1 MRTEYKRDMNHNYLI
16 LYGDEQ
22 LDTDSYQVRMLLGN
36 AVPSLLKCRIQGI
49 DGQFMLY
56 YDITSRQSVIS
67 LYEQKKFRAED
78 LRLIL
83 GGIIQTIEEM
93 EEYLMNPGQLL
104 LQPEYMYLDVEKKKL
119 YFCCM
124 PGKNEDIKEQFRIF
138 TEYILPQI
146 DHEEE
151 EAVILGYGVYRRTLE
166 GTFHLEYIKEEIY
179 KEREEVSTE
188 KQENVVFNEKKQCQE
203 LFFEEK
209 MQEEKVDFFRDCE
222 EKEEEKERYV
232 LWKKIAFCLLGALG
246 FFLILAAG
254 FFGYL
259 PEIQVKI
266 VMLAMVA
273 AGGIG
278 MLAYKIYTFVLRKRK
293 NPIDFA
299 SEIPVEK
306 EVEQEKTNRKQKK
319 FVKVEQTEKR
329 DFGETVVLSA
339 NTVEG
344 PATLVSREPGELA
357 AIYLQEE
364 ITVIGKMETAVDA
377 VIDLPTVSRIHAKI
391 RRQENEYYLSDLN
404 SRNGTTVNGRL
415 LQEGEDYHLQHED
428 EVDFAQA
435 RYVFLK

>member
-16 LYGDEQ
+16 LYGDEK

-56 YDITSRQSVIS
+56 YDITSRQSIFS
-67 LYEQKKFRAED
+67 LYEQKKFGAED

-83 GGIIQTIEEM
+83 GGIVQTMEEM
-93 EEYLMNPGQLL
+93 EEYLMDPGQLL

-119 YFCCM
+119 YFGCM
-124 PGKNEDIKEQFRIF
+124 PGKKEDIKKQFQAL
-138 TEYILPQI
+138 TEYMLPQI
-146 DHEEE
+146 DHEDE

-166 GTFHLEYIKEEIY
+166 GAFHLEYIKEEIY
-179 KEREEVSTE
+179 KEREEAIE
-188 KQENVVFNEKKQCQE
+188 KSQNAAADEREECE
-203 LFFEEK
+203 EIFFEERV
-209 MQEEKVDFFRDCE
+209 QEEKG
-222 EKEEEKERYV
+222 KEPAV
-232 LWKKIAFCLLGALG
+232 WKKIILCVLGALG
-246 FFLILAAG
+246 LLLVLAAG
-254 FFGYL
+254 FFGYI
-259 PEIQVKI
+259 PGIRVEI
-266 VMLAMVA
+266 VMALIVA
-273 AGGIG
+273 TGGIG
-278 MLAYKIYTFVLRKRK
+278 MLAYKIYSIILKKKK
-293 NPIDFA
+293 NAKDFPLDL
-299 SEIPVEK
+299 PVEK
-306 EVEQEKTNRKQKK
+306 EQNQEKIS
-319 FVKVEQTEKR
+319 VKAEQIEKR

-339 NTVEG
+339 NVVQG

-357 AIYLQEE
+357 TIYLQEE
-364 ITVIGKMETAVDA
+364 ITIIGKMETAVDA
-377 VIDLPTVSRIHAKI
+377 VINLSTVSRIHAKI